1 MILSQAEVHEASTLQ
16 QASELMARWGADA
29 RFLAGG
35 TSLVVDLKT
44 DRYRV
49 GHVICIN
56 RIAAL
61 RGISLA
67 DGGIRIGALTTLNQ
81 VATSAVTR
89 ERFPV
94 LVDAAREMGS
104 PQIRN
109 LGTVGGNIVGAVPC
123 ADMPPVLTVMYATV
137 KLWSP
142 KGQRVM
148 PIESFFVG
156 PRQTARRDDE
166 ILTEIFVPD
175 PPARFGAAYAR
186 FGLREAN
193 AVAVAAVA
201 VGLSLRDDGKIGE
214 ARICLNA
221 VASTPKMVATAE
233 QLLAGEPFD
242 EAALDRAAEAAV
254 ETAEPISDLRGTT
267 DYRRHLVGIMTRR
280 ALVTSN
286 KRAIGR
292 KQ

>member
-49 GHVICIN
+49 GHVISIN

-61 RGISLA
+61 RGISPA

-94 LVDAAREMGS
+94 LIDAAREMGS

-123 ADMPPVLTVMYATV
+123 ADMPPVLTVMHATV

-156 PRQTARRDDE
+156 PRHTVRRDDE

-193 AVAVAAVA
+193 AIAVAAVA
-201 VGLSLRDDGKIGE
+201 VGLSLREDGKIGE

-221 VASTPKMVATAE
+221 VAATPKMVATAE
-233 QLLAGEPFD
+233 QLLAGKPFD

-254 ETAEPISDLRGTT
+254 ETAEPISDLRGTA

-280 ALVTSN
+280 ALVTAN
-286 KRAIGR
+286 KRTMRR

>member
-49 GHVICIN
+49 NHVISIN

-61 RGISLA
+61 RGISPA
-67 DGGIRIGALTTLNQ
+67 DGGLRIGALTTLNQ
-81 VATSAVTR
+81 VATSTILR
-89 ERFPV
+89 QRFPV
-94 LVDAAREMGS
+94 LTEAAREMGS

-123 ADMPPVLTVMYATV
+123 ADLPPALTVMHATV
-137 KLWSP
+137 SLWSP

-148 PIESFFVG
+148 PIESFFIG
-156 PRQTARRDDE
+156 PRQTVRRDDE
-166 ILTEIFVPD
+166 ILTEVFVPD
-175 PPARFGAAYAR
+175 PPARFGAAYGR

-193 AVAVAAVA
+193 SVSVAAVA
-201 VGLSLRDDGKIGE
+201 ASLILKADGAVDK
-214 ARICLNA
+214 ARICLSA
-221 VASTPKMVATAE
+221 VAGKPTLVADTQST
-233 QLLAGEPFD
+233 LAGNVLD
-242 EAALDRAAEAAV
+242 KSSLDRAAEAAMA
-254 ETAEPISDLRGTT
+254 TAQPISDVRGSAN
-267 DYRRHLVGIMTRR
+267 YRRELIGTLTRR
-280 ALVTSN
+280 ALLMAQE
-286 KRAIGR
+286 RAAGE
-292 KQ
+292 K

>member
-1 MILSQAEVHEASTLQ
+1 VILSQAEVHEASTLQ
-16 QASELMARWGADA
+16 QASELMAQWGADA

-49 GHVICIN
+49 GHVISIN

-61 RGISLA
+61 RGISPA

-81 VATSAVTR
+81 VVISATIR

-94 LVDAAREMGS
+94 LVEAAREMGS

-123 ADMPPVLTVMYATV
+123 ADMPPVLTVMRATV
-137 KLWSP
+137 RLWSP

-148 PIESFFVG
+148 PIESFFVA
-156 PRQTARRDDE
+156 PRQTVRRDDE
-166 ILTEIFVPD
+166 ILTDIFIPD
-175 PPARFGAAYAR
+175 PPPRSGVAYAR

-193 AVAVAAVA
+193 AIAVAAVA
-201 VGLSLRDDGKIGE
+201 VGLALREDGKIGE

-221 VASTPKMVATAE
+221 VASTPKLVAAAE
-233 QLLAGEPFD
+233 KLLAGKTLD
-242 EAALDRAAEAAV
+242 EAALDRVTRAAV
-254 ETAEPISDLRGTT
+254 ETAEPISDLRGTA

-280 ALVTSN
+280 ALLTAN
-286 KRAIGR
+286 KRAMGE

>member
-1 MILSQAEVHEASTLQ
+1 MILSETEFHEASTLE
-16 QASELMARWGADA
+16 QAAELMACWGAQA

-44 DRYRV
+44 DRYRAD
-49 GHVICIN
+49 HVISIN

-67 DGGIRIGALTTLNQ
+67 DGGVRIGALTTLNQ
-81 VATSAVTR
+81 VATSPIIRQRLAALA
-89 ERFPV
+89 E
-94 LVDAAREMGS
+94 AARDMAS

-123 ADMPPVLTVMYATV
+123 ADLPPVLTVMHATV
-137 KLWSP
+137 SLWSP

-148 PIESFFVG
+148 PIETFFVG
-156 PRQTARRDDE
+156 PRQTVRHNDE
-166 ILTEIFVPD
+166 ILTEVFVPD

-193 AVAVAAVA
+193 SVAVAAVA
-201 VGLSLRDDGKIGE
+201 AGLVLREDGKVGA

-221 VASTPKMVATAE
+221 VASTPKMVTAAE
-233 QLLAGEPFD
+233 SLLVGKALD
-242 EAALDRAAEAAV
+242 EAAFDRAVAAAV
-254 ETAEPISDLRGTT
+254 EAAQPISDLRGTA
-267 DYRRHLVGIMTRR
+267 DYRRDLVGVMTRR
-280 ALVTSN
+280 ALVTAH
-286 KRAIGR
+286 KRAMGG